1 MDTYGTLAEELMCS
15 FDQKKKGP
23 PHEEISAAVRGEM
36 AVLRLLEQEESI
48 MTAGEISRTLGMTT
62 SRIAAVLGSL
72 EKKAMIIRRPDKQDK
87 RRVLVTLTGSGSA
100 FCRRRREDA
109 LQDMKA
115 LLEYLGEEDAAHFVR
130 IMKRVH
136 EFIPDHPPR
145 ISDDIHQQKEESV
158 HEQ

>member
-1 MDTYGTLAEELMCS
+1 MDVYETLAEELIGS
-15 FDQKKKGP
+15 LDRRRKGP
-23 PHEEISAAVRGEM
+23 PHEEISAAMRGEM
-36 AVLRLLEQEESI
+36 AVLRLLVQERST

-72 EKKAMIIRRPDKQDK
+72 EKKAMILRRADERDK
-87 RRVLVTLTGSGSA
+87 RRVLVTLTESGSS

-109 LQDMKA
+109 VRDMTA
-115 LLEYLGEEDAAHFVR
+115 LLDHLGEEDAAHFVR

-145 ISDDIHQQKEESV
+145 IRENMHQQKEESA